1 MRKALTITAGIAAIA
16 ALGYV
21 GTADVD
27 AQKVEER
34 RYCEMVAI
42 HDAQAARGI
51 PPSERDGHHDYR
63 GIADERCPGMRRAS

>member
-1 MRKALTITAGIAAIA
+1 MRKALTITAGIATIA

-27 AQKVEER
+27 AQQAEER

-51 PPSERDGHHDYR
+51 PPNERDGHHDYR
-63 GIADERCPGMRRAS
+63 GIADERCPGRRKAS